1 MPLGGENMD
10 ERLKLLRKKLHLGS
24 QQEFAKTLG
33 VSVSNIASYESG
45 RRNPSDSFIK
55 LVCSRYDVREEWLRN
70 GTGSMFED
78 VNLDY
83 GKICAKIGI
92 TDKKAKA
99 AIMKYYE
106 LTPEDKELFW
116 KFAERFLN
124 MK

>member
-1 MPLGGENMD
+1 MD

-106 LTPEDKELFW
+106 LSPEDKELFW
-116 KFAERFLN
+116 KFTERFLN

>member
-92 TDKKAKA
+92 TDKKAKT

-106 LTPEDKELFW
+106 LSPEDKELFW

>member
-1 MPLGGENMD
+1 
-10 ERLKLLRKKLHLGS
+10 
-24 QQEFAKTLG
+24 
-33 VSVSNIASYESG
+33 
-45 RRNPSDSFIK
+45 
-55 LVCSRYDVREEWLRN
+55 
-70 GTGSMFED
+70 MFED

>member
-24 QQEFAKTLG
+24 QQEFAKALG

-106 LTPEDKELFW
+106 LSPEDKELFW

>member
-1 MPLGGENMD
+1 MKGGFLMRNRIIE
-10 ERLKLLRKKLHLGS
+10 LRKEQGLS
-24 QQEFAKTLG
+24 QEAFAKKVGL
-33 VSVSNIASYESG
+33 S
-45 RRNPSDSFIK
+45 RNFINQFENGNRNMSDRTISDICNTFQIN
-55 LVCSRYDVREEWLRN
+55 EEWLR
-70 GTGSMFED
+70 TGKGVKESNAD
-78 VNLDY
+78 LDY

-106 LTPEDKELFW
+106 LSPEDKELFW

>member
-1 MPLGGENMD
+1 MRNRIIE
-10 ERLKLLRKKLHLGS
+10 LRKEQGLS
-24 QQEFAKTLG
+24 QEAFAKKVRL
-33 VSVSNIASYESG
+33 S
-45 RRNPSDSFIK
+45 RNFINQFENGNRNMSDRTISDICNTFQIN
-55 LVCSRYDVREEWLRN
+55 EEWLR
-70 GTGSMFED
+70 TGKGVKESSTD
-78 VNLDY
+78 LDY

-106 LTPEDKELFW
+106 LSPEDKELFW

>member
-1 MPLGGENMD
+1 MHLGGGNMD

-24 QQEFAKTLG
+24 QQDFAKALG

-55 LVCSRYDVREEWLRN
+55 LVCSKYDVREEWLRD

-106 LTPEDKELFW
+106 LSPEDKELFW

>member
-1 MPLGGENMD
+1 MTLGGENMD

>member
-1 MPLGGENMD
+1 MRNRIIE
-10 ERLKLLRKKLHLGS
+10 LRKEHGLS
-24 QQEFAKTLG
+24 QEAFAKKINLSRNFINQFENG
-33 VSVSNIASYESG
+33 NKNVSDRTI
-45 RRNPSDSFIK
+45 SDICDAFQ
-55 LVCSRYDVREEWLRN
+55 VNEEWLR
-70 GTGSMFED
+70 TGKGVKERRVD
-78 VNLDY
+78 LDY

-106 LTPEDKELFW
+106 LSPEDKELFW

>member
-106 LTPEDKELFW
+106 LSPEDKELFW

>member
-1 MPLGGENMD
+1 MRNRIIE
-10 ERLKLLRKKLHLGS
+10 LRKEQGLS
-24 QQEFAKTLG
+24 QEAFAKKVGL
-33 VSVSNIASYESG
+33 
-45 RRNPSDSFIK
+45 
-55 LVCSRYDVREEWLRN
+55 SRYFINQFENGNRNMSDRTISDICNTFQINEEWLR
-70 GTGSMFED
+70 TGKGVKESSAD
-78 VNLDY
+78 LDY

-106 LTPEDKELFW
+106 LSPEDKELFW

>member
-1 MPLGGENMD
+1 MHLGGGNMD

-24 QQEFAKTLG
+24 QQDFAKALG

-55 LVCSRYDVREEWLRN
+55 LVCSKYDVREEWLRD

>member
-1 MPLGGENMD
+1 MG

-92 TDKKAKA
+92 TDKKVKA

-106 LTPEDKELFW
+106 LSPEDKELFW